1 MSASRVVLWRHGQT
15 DMNLTGRI
23 QGARDFPLNDA
34 GLRQAREAAAALAPL
49 EPSLIVS
56 SPLARARQTAEA
68 LSSVVGVDVEA
79 DDRLKE
85 RSFGLFEGLT
95 GEEIEERYPEQYR
108 AWRQA
113 KEPEGVGAER
123 QADVGRRASRAIED
137 WAAKTDGTLVVASHG
152 AAIKLATISLLGEA
166 PGEWMGLKVMSNCN
180 WAILE
185 PLRAGPPAWRIAAY
199 NVGVGKSDEVRTP
212 TQ

>member
-23 QGARDFPLNDA
+23 QGARDFPLNDT

-49 EPSLIVS
+49 GPSLIVS

-68 LSSVVGVDVEA
+68 LSSLVGVDVEA

-95 GEEIEERYPEQYR
+95 GAEIEERFPEQYR

-123 QADVGRRASRAIED
+123 QADVG
-137 WAAKTDGTLVVASHG
+137 LPFG
-152 AAIKLATISLLGEA
+152 AHALGFLGLPPSAVLLGEPLFDLR
-166 PGEWMGLKVMSNCN
+166 PGQP
-180 WAILE
+180 LE
-185 PLRAGPPAWRIAAY
+185 KSERTLLEAVVRFD
-199 NVGVGKSDEVRTP
+199 VDSDE
-212 TQ
+212 